1 MEISELKYQFI
12 EYLEIERGSSQ
23 NTIRNYDLYLERFI
37 EFADNIS
44 VEKITPE
51 TIRKYRLW
59 LNRYQNYNGQE
70 LDKATQNYHL
80 ITLRNFLKYLQDRD
94 IKSLEPSRIK
104 LAKTTRKQVT
114 FLYSNEVEEI
124 IDAIPS
130 DTLIGKR
137 DRAIISLL
145 FSGGLRVSE
154 IVKLNRSHINLERM
168 EFMIRGKG
176 SKDRPIFISQEAAM
190 NIKLYLDQRQDNLE
204 PLFLNHSR
212 MVQASSTNYR
222 RLTTRSVQR
231 LVSKYAKLAGITKHV
246 SPHTMRHSFAT
257 DLLMN
262 GADLRSVQEM
272 LGHSDISTTQI
283 YTHITNPHLR
293 EVHQK
298 FHNHPDNAKH

>member
-37 EFADNIS
+37 EFADNIN
-44 VEKITPE
+44 VEKITAE

-70 LDKATQNYHL
+70 LDKVTQNYHL
-80 ITLRNFLKYLQDRD
+80 IALRNFLKYLQDRE
-94 IKSLEPSRIK
+94 IKSLEPSRVK
-104 LAKTTRKQVT
+104 LAKTSRKQVT
-114 FLYSNEVEEI
+114 FLYNNE
-124 IDAIPS
+124 IDDLVGVIP
-130 DTLIGKR
+130 DTTIIGKR

-154 IVKLNRSHINLERM
+154 IVKLDRSHINLERM

-176 SKDRPIFISQEAAM
+176 SKDRPIFISQEAADAVRC
-190 NIKLYLDQRQDNLE
+190 YLDARQDNLK

-212 MVQASSTNYR
+212 MTQNDLNNFR
-222 RLTTRSVQR
+222 RLTARSIQR
-231 LVSKYAKLAGITKHV
+231 LVTKYARLAGITKHV

-283 YTHITNPHLR
+283 YTHITNPHLK
-293 EVHQK
+293 EIHQK
-298 FHNHPDNAKH
+298 FHNHPNKK

>member
-12 EYLEIERGSSQ
+12 EYLEIERGASE

-44 VEKITPE
+44 VVKITTE
-51 TIRKYRLW
+51 VIRKYRLW

-70 LDKATQNYHL
+70 LNKTTQNYHL
-80 ITLRNFLKYLQDRD
+80 IALRHFLKYLQDRE
-94 IKSLEPSRIK
+94 IKSLEPSLIK
-104 LAKTTRKQVT
+104 LAKTNREQVT
-114 FLYSNEVEEI
+114 FLYNDEVE
-124 IDAIPS
+124 AILDNIPEDS
-130 DTLIGKR
+130 LIGKR

-145 FSGGLRVSE
+145 FSGGMRVSE
-154 IVKLNRSHINLERM
+154 IVKLDRSHINLERL

-176 SKDRPIFISQEAAM
+176 SKDRPIFISPSAAQH
-190 NIKLYLDQRQDNLE
+190 IQAYLDCRQDNLP

-212 MVQASSTNYR
+212 MTQDSSSDFR
-222 RLTTRSVQR
+222 RLTTRSIQR
-231 LVSKYAKLAGITKHV
+231 LVSKYARLAGITKHV

-272 LGHSDISTTQI
+272 LGHSNIATTQI
-283 YTHITNPHLR
+283 YTHITNPHLK
-293 EVHQK
+293 EIHQK
-298 FHNHPDNAKH
+298 FHNSHNESHK